1 MFKGIKKAGVTEE
14 LIKAISV
21 YLSTRI
27 GIDEA
32 IIFSEG
38 ETRNNDRVTLRTN
51 KIDSTRFNTGI
62 FFFTIKEFYVIVDI
76 YTDIEKGIFCC
87 DVSLQYEH
95 RNGGRN
101 GHDTNI
107 RLKGNLNDCSF
118 VEC

>member
-14 LIKAISV
+14 LIKAIGV
-21 YLSTRI
+21 YLSIRI
-27 GIDEA
+27 GIPEL

-38 ETRNNDRVTLRTN
+38 ETRNNRVTLRTD

-62 FFFTIKEFYVIVDI
+62 FSFTIKEFYVIADV
-76 YTDIEKGIFCC
+76 YTDMEKGVFHC

-95 RNGGRN
+95 FNGGRN

-107 RLKGNLNDCSF
+107 RLRGNLKDCSF